1 MAFYFELKA
10 NQEFEILNQVN
21 DEEPVRVI
29 REGNT
34 IEVPKCDIVVGDI
47 VMIGTGDDIPADA
60 ELLESVQLTVDES
73 TLTGEPL
80 CAKTLFVRKQRSK
93 QSSTTKPLSPPTT
106 SCVVRKSWQV
116 TAFAAFWPW
125 AMPPKVER
133 CLRLHRSTTV

>member
-1 MAFYFELKA
+1 M
-10 NQEFEILNQVN
+10 N

-34 IEVPKCDIVVGDI
+34 VEVPKCDIVVGDI

-80 CAKTLFVRKQRSK
+80 CAKTTVEAEFDDEATFPSNHVLRG
-93 QSSTTKPLSPPTT
+93 T
-106 SCVVRKSWQV
+106 KSWQV

>member
-1 MAFYFELKA
+1 M
-10 NQEFEILNQVN
+10 N

-34 IEVPKCDIVVGDI
+34 VEVPKCDIVVGDI

-80 CAKTLFVRKQRSK
+80 CAKTTVEAEFDDEATFPSQPRLARYESHGRSRYLPRSRRGRCHRK
-93 QSSTTKPLSPPTT
+93 
-106 SCVVRKSWQV
+106 RKGV
-116 TAFAAFWPW
+116 
-125 AMPPKVER
+125 
-133 CLRLHRSTTV
+133 